1 MTLGASAIWDLGSR
15 TFVQRQSVSSR
26 SKTMDRSKSPNSRS
40 PPVTPVKQR
49 SKVDKSPCD
58 SNAGSACPESSVPGS
73 VLRRLEN
80 FKLEDIPTS
89 PPSAHSTLSA
99 ATLLLPGL
107 ESSASSPAPQRFQ
120 TADWPV
126 HPEELSDVEK
136 PEATRLQERLD
147 KIEGDFDQEFHH
159 YKSFGEPT
167 PRRKA
172 TFMRQELERWGW
184 TKVKGTWSKVYTIVI
199 PAAPARSPSTMPSPP
214 LASPMKAMK
223 SSPASPM
230 ALKSS
235 SASPKSSSAMKAMKP
250 MKSSS
255 ASPMMAMKSSS
266 ASPMMAMKSSS
277 AMKAPKPMMA
287 MKSSSAMKAMKSSLA
302 SPMKAMSSSASRT
315 KAMKG
320 SSSSASCTKAMKPM
334 KSSLASQKKKPDG
347 IKAAKQKSV
356 MKGKPAGKGHAVMKV
371 AMKKGVKVF
380 KKPASKQN
388 TTQPKPKPSEMKAFP
403 GQEFF
408 LQNDLQKAQSEFADV
423 RDYNASFKVRCDP
436 FQACLRLN
444 SGHVNQ

>member
-266 ASPMMAMKSSS
+266 A
-277 AMKAPKPMMA
+277 MKAPKPMMA